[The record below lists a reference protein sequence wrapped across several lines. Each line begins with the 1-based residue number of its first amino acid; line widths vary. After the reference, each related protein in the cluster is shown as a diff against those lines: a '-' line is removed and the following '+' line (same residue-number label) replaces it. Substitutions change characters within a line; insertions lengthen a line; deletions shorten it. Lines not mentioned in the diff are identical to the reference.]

1 MLPARAAPLLGGI
14 AAATAARLLASPR
27 FGDRARALVVAGL
40 GAPEAAL
47 AALPP
52 EEAALAAAPAERLAT
67 AARLA
72 GAVWHA
78 AQVRALLRGA
88 DVAAFV
94 AEHGEA
100 ARRAALA
107 HAALA
112 PAESGEGS
120 IAADGW
126 ALLAAW
132 RQALP
137 APLPGWIA
145 LRLDPGCDAAPGE
158 AHRAASGAIIAAI
171 AAEALA

>member
-1 MLPARAAPLLGGI
+1 MQPARAAPLLGGI

-27 FGDRARALVVAGL
+27 FGSRTMALVAARL
-40 GAPEAAL
+40 GTPEAAL
-47 AALPP
+47 ADLPAT
-52 EEAALAAAPAERLAT
+52 EAALAQAREAVLGRAAT
-67 AARLA
+67 LA

-78 AQVRALLRGA
+78 ARVRSLLRGA

-112 PAESGEGS
+112 PPDPGEGS
-120 IAADGW
+120 IATDGA

-137 APLPGWIA
+137 APLPDWIA
-145 LRLDPGCDAAPGE
+145 LRLPPMLDVEPGE
-158 AHRAASGAIIAAI
+158 PHRAHASAILGAV
-171 AAEALA
+171 AAEALT